1 VKDLKEMKLNY
12 MRILDLLKGVMVAL
26 LAGAMFSC
34 DPWSGHT
41 DLNDPDLDKTVLS
54 VLKEQPDLGTFV
66 RILEKTGYDTI
77 LVRSQAYTIFAP
89 TDAAWNGV
97 DTSDLQLMRSFVKNH
112 IAYQSMTMSGG
123 SFRSD
128 KVRMINGKFLNLNGS
143 TIEGYAIEKSNIL
156 AGNGVIHSIK
166 NVITPKMNIWEFINS
181 PENIDNEQVKFLNS
195 NKKKTMDIENS
206 YMLYLDGFGRP
217 VYDTAWIETND
228 WLSKYALNNEDSTY
242 TFLLIDNSS
251 LEKLKA
257 KYKPYFSVYRTAYNT
272 ELSVME
278 SAFLPDSTE
287 KHITEEIVRDMI
299 LKPIKIEGDQVVLSV
314 DGVKVNILAKDID
327 QAYTASNGMV
337 YVLSDVSVKMYNNKV
352 KEIILEGENYAYSN
366 VASTIISK
374 RFKDWARG
382 NFDVVLS
389 GRDASNHYALSSQST
404 AFYTNVMNSYLAYT
418 PTLNSVPYEVY
429 WMSYDDLTGHI
440 TDSVIV
446 PQKLFF
452 SNPGAPSLNYG
463 SAGAITNNFL
473 DTVVFIGQNRAGVH
487 AETRLEMW
495 STSSVQRIGKQKLAS
510 HADYEVDKLPCYSF
524 GKGTLWVANN
534 AFSTSGTT
542 GGSIFLDYIRL
553 VPVVKPED

>member
-1 VKDLKEMKLNY
+1 
-12 MRILDLLKGVMVAL
+12 MRIRNLLKGVIVTL

-34 DPWSGHT
+34 DPWDGHT
-41 DLNDPDLDKTVLS
+41 ELNDPDLDKSVLS

-89 TDAAWNGV
+89 ADAAWSGV
-97 DTSDLQLMRSFVKNH
+97 DTSDIQLMRSYVKNH
-112 IAYQSMTMSGG
+112 IAYQSTDMTGG
-123 SFRSD
+123 SFKTD
-128 KVRMINGKFLNLNGS
+128 KIRMINGKFLTLNS
-143 TIEGYAIEKSNIL
+143 NTIEGYAIEKSNIL
-156 AGNGVIHSIK
+156 GGNGVIHTIK
-166 NVITPKMNIWEFINS
+166 NVLVPRMNIWEFINT
-181 PENIDNEQVKFLNS
+181 PENSDNEQVQFLNS
-195 NKKKTMDIENS
+195 GKKRTMDLENS
-206 YMLYLDGFGRP
+206 YLLYLDGLGHP
-217 VYDTAWIETND
+217 VYDTAWIETNE
-228 WLSKYALNNEDSTY
+228 WLTQYPLNNEDSTY

-251 LEKLKA
+251 LEKLKE
-257 KYKPYFSVYRTAYNT
+257 KYKPYFSVYKTTYNT

-278 SAFLPDSTE
+278 STYLPDSTD
-287 KHITEEIVRDMI
+287 KHIIGEIVRDMI
-299 LKPIKIEGDQVVLSV
+299 LKPVIIEGNQLVLSV
-314 DGVKVNILAKDID
+314 DGVKVGIQSKDID
-327 QAYTASNGMV
+327 QSYKASNGMV
-337 YVLSDVSVKMYNNKV
+337 YIVSDASVKMYNNKV
-352 KEIILEGENYAYSN
+352 KEIILEGEDYAYSN
-366 VASTIISK
+366 VSSTIISK

-389 GRDASNHYALSSQST
+389 GRDATNHYALSSQST

-429 WMSYDDLTGHI
+429 WMSYDDIAGHI
-440 TDSVIV
+440 TDSVVV

-452 SNPGAPSLNYG
+452 SNPGAPTLNYG

-473 DTVVFIGQNRAGVH
+473 DTVVFIGQNLAGNH

-495 STSSVQRIGKQKLAS
+495 STSSVQRIGKQKLTS
-510 HADYEVDKLPCYSF
+510 LVDFEVDKLPCYSF

-542 GGSIFLDYIRL
+542 GGSLFLDYIRL